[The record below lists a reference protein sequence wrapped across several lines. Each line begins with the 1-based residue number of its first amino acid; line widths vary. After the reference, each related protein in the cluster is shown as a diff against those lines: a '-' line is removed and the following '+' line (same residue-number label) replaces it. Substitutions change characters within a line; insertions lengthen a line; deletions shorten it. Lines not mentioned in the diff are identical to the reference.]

1 MNKFRKSER
10 LSGKAVF
17 SRLAASKQFVFSF
30 PCRVLYEVVPVTDI
44 HAAQVAFVVPKRLF
58 KKSSQRNRIKRLLRE
73 AYRLNKQPLID
84 YLEQRQQAAH
94 IIFIYTHKEE
104 LTQQETSA
112 KIVLTLQKLINQ
124 FSGVERTNSKT

>member
-1 MNKFRKSER
+1 MNKFRKPER

-17 SRLAASKQFVFSF
+17 SRLAASKQFVFGF

>member
-30 PCRVLYEVVPVTDI
+30 PCRVLFEVAPVTDI

-84 YLEQRQQAAH
+84 YLEQHQQTAH
-94 IIFIYTHKEE
+94 LIFIYTHKEE